1 MSAQRNNY
9 GLVLFILCTDWHYHH
24 MVKRSPR
31 SSLFRPADERQN
43 ISPLPTAE
51 EPERIVFRNP
61 SEKYYAQHRSIQI
74 LDAPYDQEEVLQTY
88 DGDYDAIS
96 SVSDV
101 IDHEY
106 DYSTKSTNKT
116 TRTVPD
122 EDSVPATTNSDHM
135 CSDDRD
141 WKQKLLDQQQTSMT
155 VCCER
160 CYIQALRNL
169 EMRLKSFQQQI
180 TNELQKTLIE
190 TKFREHTQKIDH
202 STSGCGCR
210 ISNNHYTNQIVQVQL
225 NDHVS
230 NYFKRTDSPRV
241 ECNSKKRY
249 YGDNSDQQHSRKS
262 VRINRRKNQ
271 SANRKSN
278 HTN

>member
-1 MSAQRNNY
+1 
-9 GLVLFILCTDWHYHH
+9 
-24 MVKRSPR
+24 MVKRSLR
-31 SSLFRPADERQN
+31 MSLFRPADDRQK
-43 ISPLPTAE
+43 IAPLPTVD

-61 SEKYYAQHRSIQI
+61 SEKYYSQHRSIQI
-74 LDAPYDQEEVLQTY
+74 LDAPYDQEKVLQSD
-88 DGDYDAIS
+88 DGDFDAIS

-101 IDHEY
+101 LDDEY
-106 DYSTKSTNKT
+106 DYGTKCTNKT

-122 EDSVPATTNSDHM
+122 EDSVPATDHI

-169 EMRLKSFQQQI
+169 EIRLKTFQQQI
-180 TNELQKTLIE
+180 TNELQKTLTE
-190 TKFREHTQKIDH
+190 SKSRKHTQKTDRGY
-202 STSGCGCR
+202 SGGGCR

-230 NYFKRTDSPRV
+230 NYFKRNDSPRV
-241 ECNSKKRY
+241 ECDSRRENA
-249 YGDNSDQQHSRKS
+249 GDKSDQQQSRQKD
-262 VRINRRKNQ
+262 RKIRRKNQ
-271 SANRKSN
+271 SDNRKSN
-278 HTN
+278 NTSN